1 MKMLFLHHH
10 LHHRHLHLQ
19 LELVCHFHATCTC
32 NHLAVAPPLAV
43 APLCTCTA
51 AYTCATPPLALATLA
66 LPPFT
71 LALATRLLHLHQ
83 HHHLLHLHILGCC
96 TPQVHGFRRKNAI
109 RRENGGSGSLH
120 LLQTESTLLKKDIL
134 EATKMH
140 PTPLNRAD
148 TMKQNSGCQPWWT
161 LRKKF
166 CHRKKNKETKPSG
179 KNNNEHA
186 RFPCFLWGEKL
197 ETYAENVQ
205 TF

>member
-1 MKMLFLHHH
+1 M
-10 LHHRHLHLQ
+10 
-19 LELVCHFHATCTC
+19 
-32 NHLAVAPPLAV
+32 
-43 APLCTCTA
+43 
-51 AYTCATPPLALATLA
+51 PLALATTLQLHHHLQLHHFALA
-66 LPPFT
+66 PPLT
-71 LALATRLLHLHQ
+71 LAPHHHL
-83 HHHLLHLHILGCC
+83 HLLHLHYHHLHLHLQHACC
-96 TPQVHGFRRKNAI
+96 TCTSTTTSCTCTYWGVALHKCMASGEKMQFEG
-109 RRENGGSGSLH
+109 ENGGSGSLH